1 MYFAKFHP
9 TENHSEVKKSSSKLI
24 VDNIKAKTSSPKPIK
39 GHVKAK
45 IGLLAIIVDSKHV
58 LLVYKGIFPKHL
70 YIIL

>member
-1 MYFAKFHP
+1 MGD
-9 TENHSEVKKSSSKLI
+9 HSEAKKSLSKST
-24 VDNIKAKTSSPKPIK
+24 VDDIKAKTSLPKLIE

-45 IGLLAIIVDSKHV
+45 IGLLVTVVDSKHI